1 MKIKKLRY
9 RSPSTS
15 LMLAILQIVGGGSLT
30 LLFTGT
36 HIFFRMLAASQ
47 SVDPAATS
55 NTAASVS
62 LQLLFLS
69 AIILG
74 RGIWNCLVYGKYRRL
89 SRGII
94 SRPTAVT
101 IKQLTE
107 AMGKSPS
114 DIFSDIR
121 QTMSGRY
128 WSGYGLTETTFVL
141 ADVNKN
147 SGTILS
153 GPDMT
158 FRETRRRSRAC
169 IGFFAAVWILYL
181 INPGITMWYG
191 YLIAGVLS
199 LLALF
204 ISAAILPKKI
214 VISQQIVRAEEH
226 KPEPIKTGVEA
237 TDDLLTEGLKYFDDL
252 VALDRSINDEKLDKP
267 VRELLDITRQIFDY
281 VKKQPEKSKQIRQF
295 VNYYLPTTIKLLK
308 NYDELN
314 RQPVKGENIKESIR
328 KIEGIM
334 DGILFTFRQQLDDLY
349 REKNI
354 DISADIAVMEN
365 MISQDDVLSGN

>member
-1 MKIKKLRY
+1 MMKIKKLRY

-15 LMLAILQIVGGGSLT
+15 LMLAILQVVGGGSFT
-30 LLFTGT
+30 LLFT
-36 HIFFRMLAASQ
+36 IMFLVFRAAEAYNERIAS
-47 SVDPAATS
+47 TS
-55 NTAASVS
+55 LVF

-69 AIILG
+69 AVLLF
-74 RGIWNCLVYGKYRRL
+74 RGIWNCLVYGRYRRL
-89 SRGII
+89 SRAII

-107 AMGKSPS
+107 AMSKSPA
-114 DIFSDIR
+114 DIFSDIH
-121 QTMSGRY
+121 QTMGGRY

-141 ADVNKN
+141 ADAGKN

-153 GPDMT
+153 GPDMV
-158 FRETRRRSRAC
+158 FSETRRRSRGC
-169 IGFFAAVWILYL
+169 IGFFAVIWILYL
-181 INPGITMWYG
+181 IYPGLAMWYD
-191 YLIAGVLS
+191 YLFAGVLS

-214 VISQQIVRAEEH
+214 VISQKVIRVEDYT
-226 KPEPIKTGVEA
+226 PEPVKTGVEA
-237 TDDLLTEGLKYFDDL
+237 TDDLLTEGLKQFADL
-252 VALDRSINDEKLDKP
+252 MALDRAINDEKLDKP

-314 RQPVKGENIKESIR
+314 RQPVKGENIRESIR

-365 MISQDDVLSGN
+365 MINQDDVLSGS